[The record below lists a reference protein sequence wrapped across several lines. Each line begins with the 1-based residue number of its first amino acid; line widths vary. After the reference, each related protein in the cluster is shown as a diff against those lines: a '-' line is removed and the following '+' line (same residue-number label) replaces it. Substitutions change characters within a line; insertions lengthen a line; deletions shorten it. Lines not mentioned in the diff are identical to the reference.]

1 MRTEMHA
8 RLYEILVEAA
18 DAGVPCPTTTTLEGR
33 LGLTHSR
40 VQVLVE
46 HLIADGEIVIE
57 RGPANPNVRRIQI
70 VATGAWTDWTSRAR
84 PGNGGDMRSYWQHVE
99 DADAY
104 MAERMAALRARGKV
118 CRYEDVRLAPPTGRR
133 LYSSAAADGHLRS
146 SAA

>member
-18 DAGVPCPTTTTLEGR
+18 AAGAPCPTTTTLEGR

-46 HLIADGEIVIE
+46 HLIADGKIVIE

-104 MAERMAALRARGKV
+104 MAEMMRGR
-118 CRYEDVRLAPPTGRR
+118 RYEDVRLAPPTGRR